1 MTWNVCPRKKASL
14 AKEQSTLEL
23 LMEQKEQ
30 SSLQKVDITI
40 LEGQLETAKQEKSE
54 LDQRL
59 IRLKFELEDLERSV

>member
-1 MTWNVCPRKKASL
+1 M
-14 AKEQSTLEL
+14 EL

-40 LEGQLETAKQEKSE
+40 LEEQLETAKREKTE

-59 IRLKFELEDLERSV
+59 IRLKFELEDLEGQSDDIASRLEQARHQMKN

>member
-1 MTWNVCPRKKASL
+1 M
-14 AKEQSTLEL
+14 EL

-40 LEGQLETAKQEKSE
+40 LEEQLEAAKQEKTE

-59 IRLKFELEDLERSV
+59 IRLKFELEDPAKIGRASCRERV